1 MNLSNL
7 LKKVKYKKIIGES
20 DIEIKNIAIISQ
32 DIENCGLFIAI
43 NGYNDNGNNYIIDA
57 INRGAVAVLTSEERN
72 LPITQILVDDVRLE
86 LTNIIKEFYELNKLN
101 LKFIGIV
108 GTNGKTTT
116 SYILKSILEKD
127 GKKVGVIGTS
137 GIVYSN
143 KFIAPELTTP
153 DAISLAKTILDMKN
167 CGVEYVVMELS
178 AHAIEQKRANFIKF
192 EALIFTNCT
201 EDHLDYFKDMDNY
214 AKVKKSVFTNKFCKF
229 AVVNIDDNEGLNIIK
244 SNKVKYYS
252 YGINN
257 PSDVFSIGIKNLDDG
272 IIFDMNLFDEIL
284 SLKFKYLG
292 TFNVYNCMAA
302 ATALY
307 KLGVNINSI
316 KDGIENI
323 SGLEG
328 RMEFIENYNGAKI
341 FVDYAHTPDG
351 LENTLKEIKKI
362 TDKRLIVLFGCG
374 GNREKEKRSKMGSIA
389 GKYADFSILTSDN
402 PRYEEPYSIISEIES
417 GLRRVSLKYI
427 TIQNRYIATGYAI
440 ELLNAGDV
448 LLIAGKG
455 SENYQEI
462 MGVKTKYS
470 DKETVKDIIAKIGL
484 SGELI

>member
-1 MNLSNL
+1 MKLNSL
-7 LKKVKYKKIIGES
+7 LKKVNYKKIIGET
-20 DIEIKNIAIISQ
+20 DINVNKLTLNSVDVEKGS
-32 DIENCGLFIAI
+32 LFVAI
-43 NGYNDNGNNYIIDA
+43 NGNNDNGNNYIKEVY
-57 INRGAVAVLTSEERN
+57 NRGAVAVLTSTESDTK
-72 LPITQILVDDVRLE
+72 LTQIIVDDVREE
-86 LTNIIKEFYELNKLN
+86 LTNLIKEYYEINKLKI
-101 LKFIGIV
+101 KFIGIV

-116 SYILKSILEKD
+116 SYIIKSILEKD
-127 GKKVGVIGTS
+127 NKKVGVIGTS
-137 GIVYSN
+137 GILYCN

-153 DAISLAKTILDMKN
+153 DAISLAETIFDMQK

-178 AHAIEQKRANFIKF
+178 AHAIEQKRAKFIKF
-192 EALIFTNCT
+192 DSLIFTNCT
-201 EDHLDYFKDMDNY
+201 EDHLDYFKNMELY
-214 AKVKKSVFTNKFCKF
+214 AKVKKSVFTSEFCKF
-229 AVVNIDDNEGLNIIK
+229 AVINIDDNEGLNVIK
-244 SNKVKYYS
+244 AGKVKCFS

-257 PSDVFSIGIKNLDDG
+257 PSDVFSIGIKNIDDG

-284 SLKFKYLG
+284 SLKFKFIG

-302 ATALY
+302 ASALY
-307 KLGVNINSI
+307 KMGIKVSSI
-316 KDGIENI
+316 KNGIEEI

-351 LENTLKEIKKI
+351 LEQTLKEIKKI

-374 GNREKEKRSKMGSIA
+374 GNREKEKRSKMGIIA

-417 GLRRVSLKYI
+417 GLRTVSLSYI

-440 ELLNAGDV
+440 ESLKEGDV

-462 MGVKTKYS
+462 MGIKTKYS
-470 DKETVKDIIAKIGL
+470 DKETVKDVIAKIGL